1 MATLSTR
8 RRFLTLAASSFALAT
23 TARAAVAARG
33 GERSLA
39 LVSLHTGESIRRPYW
54 AEGRYLDDMLA
65 EFAHLLRDHRNGE
78 TRPIDP
84 RLLDQLHDLREKVGL
99 AQAFRV
105 ISGYRSPA
113 SNAMLHERSS
123 GVASNSLHLQ
133 GRAIDISAPGVAL
146 ERLRAAA
153 LDAHAG
159 GVGYYPRSGFVH
171 LDTGRARAW

>member
-1 MATLSTR
+1 M
-8 RRFLTLAASSFALAT
+8 LAQPVFYVGGSPFIPALHLQTIRPVTISSNKT
-23 TARAAVAARG
+23 
-33 GERSLA
+33 
-39 LVSLHTGESIRRPYW
+39 I
-54 AEGRYLDDMLA
+54 A
-65 EFAHLLRDHRNGE
+65 EFARVLRDHRNGE

-84 RLLDQLHDLREKVGL
+84 RLLDQLHDVREKLGL
-99 AQAFRV
+99 SQAFRV
-105 ISGYRSPA
+105 ISGYRSPT

-133 GRAIDISAPGVAL
+133 GRAIDISAPGIAL

-171 LDTGRARAW
+171 LDTGRVRVW

>member
-1 MATLSTR
+1 MTFTTR
-8 RRFLTLAASSFALAT
+8 RRFLTLAAGSL
-23 TARAAVAARG
+23 VAARSAQAHP

-65 EFAHLLRDHRNGE
+65 EFARVLRDHRNGE

-84 RLLDQLHDLREKVGL
+84 RLLDQLHDLRERLGFT
-99 AQAFRV
+99 QPFRV

-133 GRAIDISAPGVAL
+133 GRAIDISAPGIAL

-153 LDAHAG
+153 LAGHSG

-171 LDTGRARAW
+171 LDTGRVRAW